1 MRQIIYLSITMFV
14 MPLLASCFEDNS
26 IENSESDLVGEWYN
40 NSDNRSI
47 FFEETLTINDD
58 NTFVLMNTQYGLNGS
73 EKYMAGQTVSEGTY
87 KVKGNRLSMKEAK
100 AQHRM
105 GVGRIP
111 GKMEISEWMD
121 VTDYSHETKTAEISF
136 FQNNSTLLINKLYDP
151 HNDSEGL
158 KLFIRKGADLPY
170 NNSDLQ
176 GTWYSFRKRPVDP
189 APLKDSIELFDAVN
203 IAIKIK
209 NDSIDLIFNSY
220 GERYVGKYTYDN
232 GVLSTE
238 DTLALYT
245 SWVDGVNKA
254 NWTDPY
260 SALWRE
266 SYQGDP
272 YNVTSFVDGYTFVF
286 IPIGETA
293 YFKLGYNT
301 FIFKKQ

>member
-1 MRQIIYLSITMFV
+1 MRKIIYLSITMFV

-26 IENSESDLVGEWYN
+26 IKNSESDLVGEWYN
-40 NSDNRSI
+40 NSDNRSS

-58 NTFVLMNTQYGLNGS
+58 NTFLLMNTLYGLNGS

-87 KVKGNRLSMKEAK
+87 KVKGNRLSMKVAK
-100 AQHRM
+100 AQYRSA
-105 GVGRIP
+105 VGRIP

-121 VTDYSHETKTAEISF
+121 ETDFSHETKTAEISF

-151 HNDSEGL
+151 HYEEEELTVFL
-158 KLFIRKGADLPY
+158 KKGAYLPC
-170 NNSDLQ
+170 NNLDLQ
-176 GTWYSFRKRPVDP
+176 GTWYSFRKLPVDP
-189 APLKDSIELFDAVN
+189 DPFRDTLELFDAVE
-203 IAIKIK
+203 IAINIK
-209 NDSIDLIFNSY
+209 NDSIDLIFNMD
-220 GERYVGKYTYDN
+220 GARYIGKYTYDN

-272 YNVTSFVDGYTFVF
+272 YNVTSFSDGYTFVF

-293 YFKLGYNT
+293 YFKLGNNT
-301 FIFKKQ
+301 IIFKKQ